1 MNDDVILVGA
11 LRASGFSGDEV
22 ARMVAR
28 GELIRVRRGAYVR
41 PRAELA
47 DHFAELRDAHRRLID
62 ATLPQ
67 LHPRAVLSHG
77 SAAVLHGLPV
87 FADMVDTVHVTR
99 DRQGGG
105 VRRRTLRVHGS
116 ALRDGDR
123 CLVSGH
129 PATSLARTVVDLA
142 RCLPYEQGV
151 AVADAGLA
159 LRVDP
164 DLLLDAADQARSWRG
179 GPQAG
184 RVLAGADGRSESVGE
199 SFSRLTISQAGLPAP
214 VLQFEVFDENGVL
227 IGRCDFAWPE
237 RRTLGEF
244 DGRVKY
250 GRLRRPGETV
260 GQAVHREKLREDAL
274 RDQGWQL
281 ARWTWEDLGRPQVI
295 ADRLARAFARAGAP
309 LGG

>member
-1 MNDDVILVGA
+1 
-11 LRASGFSGDEV
+11 
-22 ARMVAR
+22 
-28 GELIRVRRGAYVR
+28 
-41 PRAELA
+41 
-47 DHFAELRDAHRRLID
+47 
-62 ATLPQ
+62 
-67 LHPRAVLSHG
+67 
-77 SAAVLHGLPV
+77 
-87 FADMVDTVHVTR
+87 
-99 DRQGGG
+99 
-105 VRRRTLRVHGS
+105 
-116 ALRDGDR
+116 
-123 CLVSGH
+123 
-129 PATSLARTVVDLA
+129 
-142 RCLPYEQGV
+142 
-151 AVADAGLA
+151 
-159 LRVDP
+159 
-164 DLLLDAADQARSWRG
+164 
-179 GPQAG
+179 
-184 RVLAGADGRSESVGE
+184 VGE

>member
-1 MNDDVILVGA
+1 MNENVIPVGQ
-11 LRASGFSGDEV
+11 LRQNGFSGDEV

-28 GELIRVRRGAYVR
+28 GELVRIRRGAYIR
-41 PRAELA
+41 PPAVS
-47 DHFAELRDAHRRLID
+47 DDPFAELRESHRRLID

-87 FADMVDTVHVTR
+87 FVGMLDTVHVTR

-116 ALRDGDR
+116 TLRDVDHCVVG
-123 CLVSGH
+123 GH
-129 PATSLARTVVDLA
+129 FATSLARTVIDLA

-151 AVADAGLA
+151 AVADGGLA
-159 LRVDP
+159 LRAEP
-164 DLLLDAADQARSWRG
+164 NLLQDALDEARSWRG
-179 GPQAG
+179 GPQAR
-184 RVLAGADGRSESVGE
+184 RVLAVADGRSESVGE
-199 SFSRLTISQAGLPAP
+199 SFSRLTMSETGLPTP
-214 VLQFEVFDENGVL
+214 VFQYEVFDDHGLL

-250 GRLRRPGETV
+250 GRFRRPGETV
-260 GQAVHREKLREDAL
+260 EQAAHREKLREDAL
-274 RDQGWQL
+274 RYQGWQL
-281 ARWTWEDLGRPQVI
+281 ARWTWDDLGRPQVI
-295 ADRLARAFARAGAP
+295 ADRLSRAFARAGSP
-309 LGG
+309 WSG